1 MCEAGRNGT
10 GSAGTERIGTMSA
23 RTEPSHVHA
32 VTFIETPI
40 LMKMVPA
47 VRDRTS
53 FTLNHKHTRAICDE
67 IGVRL
72 GAMSRQLPELPARI
86 KQLLVSLREHD
97 RHQAPPLA
105 PVSEETEADPAP
117 SILRSLA
124 NR

>member
-1 MCEAGRNGT
+1 
-10 GSAGTERIGTMSA
+10 
-23 RTEPSHVHA
+23 
-32 VTFIETPI
+32 
-40 LMKMVPA
+40 MKMVPA

-86 KQLLVSLREHD
+86 KQLLVRLREQD

-124 NR
+124 NRSNWWMIFG